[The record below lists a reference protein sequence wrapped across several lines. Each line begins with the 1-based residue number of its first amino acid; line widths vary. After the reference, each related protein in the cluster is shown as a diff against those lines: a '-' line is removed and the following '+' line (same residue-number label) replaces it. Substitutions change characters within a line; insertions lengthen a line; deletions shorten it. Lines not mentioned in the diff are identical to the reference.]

1 MGETT
6 AAADETAAEEIS
18 AVIRPAQ
25 QDSYPGAAY
34 AWYVVGVL
42 TLAYIFSF
50 IDRQILSLMVG
61 PIQQDLHISEKQM
74 SLLMGASFAVFYTL
88 FGIPLGRIADTRSR
102 RGLIA
107 VGVALWSVM
116 TAACGLARTFWQL
129 ALFRMGVGVGEA
141 TLSPSAYSLISDY
154 FRPEQRSTA
163 MSVYSMGI
171 YVGSG
176 LAFILG
182 GFVAELAAGRESAAV
197 PLVGAVRSWQL
208 VFFIVGLPGL
218 LVALLVLTIREVER
232 KGAKPA
238 ADGSARAPAASP
250 REVVAYVRD
259 NGATFLWLNVALGL
273 VALYGY
279 GATAWT
285 PTLFIRRYG
294 WTQSWTGLVYGLI
307 VAAGGTLGIVSGGRL
322 ADWMRRRGHA
332 DANLRVALGASA
344 LALPFVVIFPL
355 APRPDWAAAL
365 LVPVVF
371 FLSAPFG
378 VAPAAI
384 QQMMPNTMRAQA
396 TAFYLFM
403 INLIGIGLG
412 PTVVATLTEDVFRD
426 KQAVHYSLQ
435 VTGAVAFAAATVL
448 LWFALRSYRQSLE
461 YLDRW
466 TNANDHVGAL
476 RNSGGSES

>member
-6 AAADETAAEEIS
+6 AARDETVAEDASVFVAPTGPET
-18 AVIRPAQ
+18 
-25 QDSYPGAAY
+25 YPDPGY

-61 PIQQDLHISEKQM
+61 PIQQDLRISEKEM

-116 TAACGLARTFWQL
+116 TAACGAARTFWQL

-171 YVGSG
+171 YIGSG

-182 GFVAELAAGRESAAV
+182 GFVAELAAGRESAV
-197 PLVGAVRSWQL
+197 LPFVGAVRSWQL

-218 LVALLVLTIREVER
+218 LVALLVLTIAEVER
-232 KGAKPA
+232 KGVKRAG
-238 ADGSARAPAASP
+238 DGSATSRAASP
-250 REVVAYVRD
+250 RAVWSYVRD
-259 NGATFLWLNVALGL
+259 NRATFLWLNIALGL
-273 VALYGY
+273 VALYAY
-279 GATAWT
+279 GSTAWT

-294 WTQSWTGLVYGLI
+294 WTQSQTGLVYGMI
-307 VAAGGTLGIVSGGRL
+307 VAVGGTLGIVSAGRL
-322 ADWMRRRGHA
+322 ADWLGRRGHV

-344 LALPFVVIFPL
+344 LALPFVVLFPL
-355 APRPDWAAAL
+355 AARPDWAAAL
-365 LVPVVF
+365 LFPVVF

-412 PTVVATLTEDVFRD
+412 PTVVATLTEDVFQD
-426 KQAVHYSLQ
+426 KKAVHLSLL
-435 VTGAVAFAAATVL
+435 VTGAVAFAVATVL
-448 LWFALRSYRQSLE
+448 LALALRSYRHSLK
-461 YLDRW
+461 YLERW
-466 TNANDHVGAL
+466 TETNG
-476 RNSGGSES
+476 